1 MHLANGAITPE
12 CAAITWTAAAGGLAL
27 CSRAAQKAG
36 VTREK
41 VQLAAA
47 LGCFTFAAQAIN
59 VPLAPDFSGHLV
71 GGVLLAWF
79 LGPGLGALTM
89 ALVLLLQAV
98 TLGDGGLA
106 SLGANIINM
115 AILPAASVAF
125 LKQQAHLRESNINAA
140 IASGLSVILAAALIV
155 GETALFRPTADLSGW
170 PAFAA
175 QMLAA
180 HVWIGLFEAAISLAV
195 LSLVASFSRRYALRP
210 ALLGIATLALL
221 AAMFLPL
228 SSSLPDGYE
237 AAAEASGLSWLL
249 K

>member
-1 MHLANGAITPE
+1 
-12 CAAITWTAAAGGLAL
+12 
-27 CSRAAQKAG
+27 
-36 VTREK
+36 
-41 VQLAAA
+41 
-47 LGCFTFAAQAIN
+47 
-59 VPLAPDFSGHLV
+59 
-71 GGVLLAWF
+71 
-79 LGPGLGALTM
+79 
-89 ALVLLLQAV
+89 
-98 TLGDGGLA
+98 
-106 SLGANIINM
+106 LGANIINM

-125 LKQQAHLRESNINAA
+125 LKQQAHLRESNIGVA

-155 GETALFRPTADLSGW
+155 GETALFRPAADLSGW

-195 LSLVASFSRRYALRP
+195 LSLVASFSRRYASRP